1 MTESVRGQEVMLF
14 DGDAR
19 VQQGVYQ
26 LLSSAGLIVTA
37 LGDPAAARKEV
48 ADRFFSVVLIDIDT
62 PAPGE
67 GLTFLQYVK
76 DRSPASVILVLAA
89 RRTFEM
95 AVRAFRAGAADVV
108 IKEPDQVEYL
118 KRRTIEVASEGVKV
132 GLTRRLL
139 TEVAQ
144 VHEEFLK
151 RMMEAARR
159 IVDLEDRIAGRNE
172 TSTASTSDSGA
183 VEFRMLVVDAEHGL
197 ADVLEQH
204 FADKPGYAVRWAGHG
219 GEALDSVGSQAIHL
233 ALVQDALPDLPGSMV
248 VRTIKQ
254 LSPDTIV
261 LQITAPGAGPG
272 SVEVVESSRNI
283 PLEPQLKDYGQI
295 VPRINELRE
304 AYKAKG
310 RERKYLRAFRAQHF
324 DFIKRYVDIKQR
336 VAEIIGKE

>member
-1 MTESVRGQEVMLF
+1 MIESSVRGQEVLLF
-14 DGDAR
+14 DGDGR

-26 LLSSAGLIVTA
+26 LLSSAGLIVSA
-37 LGDPAAARKEV
+37 IGDPAAARKEV

-76 DRSPASVILVLAA
+76 ERSPASVILVLAA

-95 AVRAFRAGAADVV
+95 AVRAFRAGAVDVI

-118 KRRTIEVASEGVKV
+118 KRRTIEAASEGVKV

-139 TEVAQ
+139 KDVAQ
-144 VHEEFLK
+144 AHEEFLT
-151 RMMEAARR
+151 RLMETSRR
-159 IVDLEDRIAGRNE
+159 VVDLEERISGRPE
-172 TSTASTSDSGA
+172 ASTTSDSGN
-183 VEFRMLVVDAEHGL
+183 VQFRILVVDGEHEL
-197 ADVLEQH
+197 AQVLEQH
-204 FADKPGYAVRWAGHG
+204 FGEKGGFAVRWAGHG
-219 GEALDSVGSQAIHL
+219 GEALDSVGSQTIHL
-233 ALVQDALPDLPGSMV
+233 ALVQDQLPDLPGSMV

-254 LSPDTIV
+254 LSPETIV
-261 LQITAPGAGPG
+261 LEIKAPGEAPG
-272 SVEVVESSRNI
+272 SAEVVEATRNI

-295 VPRINELRE
+295 VGHIHELQE

-324 DFIKRYVDIKQR
+324 DFIKRYVELKQR
-336 VAEIIGKE
+336 IGEVTGKE